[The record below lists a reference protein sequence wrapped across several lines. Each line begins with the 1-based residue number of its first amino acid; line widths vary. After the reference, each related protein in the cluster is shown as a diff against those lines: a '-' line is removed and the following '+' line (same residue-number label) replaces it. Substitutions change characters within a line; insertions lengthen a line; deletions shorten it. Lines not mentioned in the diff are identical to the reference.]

1 MGKGASLGE
10 LPSQSCKKEGPI
22 YKALRESISLSLS
35 QSHVE
40 GKAQGTLFLSL
51 PFEVASI
58 CRKKLERHGEQRHL
72 ILTALEIFARM
83 AIERIEIHLPGIVS
97 LAEQTQ
103 LTTYDASYL
112 WLARQAE
119 AELITLDQK
128 LAVVTL
134 DFGSLG

>member
-1 MGKGASLGE
+1 MAVKVVDASVMGALLFGE
-10 LPSQSCKKEGPI
+10 PQGPEVARRLEGSQLIAPH
-22 YKALRESISLSLS
+22 L
-35 QSHVE
+35 
-40 GKAQGTLFLSL
+40 L

-72 ILTALEIFARM
+72 ILTALDIFVRM

-97 LAEQTQ
+97 LAGQTQ

-112 WLARQAE
+112 WLARQAQ

-128 LAVVTL
+128 LAAVML
-134 DFGSLG
+134 SL